1 MWGSSLWAEAE
12 IFRAMVTC
20 SPLSGVE
27 KDEYFN
33 VLPWAKA
40 AGEYLMGFIRAEK
53 MPRKLKVAFSSSP
66 SNLSHATYRDL
77 GFAARPDGC
86 FDVYSAGGLGSN
98 PRFGVLIAEAVKT
111 GGYLLLYQGYVA
123 DLPCVWKL

>member
-1 MWGSSLWAEAE
+1 MWDHHYGGGGD
-12 IFRAMVTC
+12 FPRNVTC

-53 MPRKLKVAFSSSP
+53 NARKLKGGIFQ
-66 SNLSHATYRDL
+66 LSEQ
-77 GFAARPDGC
+77 P
-86 FDVYSAGGLGSN
+86 V
-98 PRFGVLIAEAVKT
+98 
-111 GGYLLLYQGYVA
+111 
-123 DLPCVWKL
+123 PCHLS